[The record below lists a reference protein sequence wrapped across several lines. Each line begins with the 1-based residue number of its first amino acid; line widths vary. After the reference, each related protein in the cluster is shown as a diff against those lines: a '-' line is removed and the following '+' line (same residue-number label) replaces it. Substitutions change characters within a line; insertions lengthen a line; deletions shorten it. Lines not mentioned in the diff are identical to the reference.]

1 MIIFKTQYFTA
12 LYNKMKLYFALP
24 LLCMLLHITSAQ
36 LVPNMYCGLDNCYD
50 VLGVTRD
57 SSKSEISKIYR
68 QMARKYHP
76 DFMKSQGKAQEEI
89 DEGTELFMK
98 IATAYETLKDPQSK
112 EEYNYYLD
120 HPEEFYYNYYRYLT
134 VELQINKTQ

>member
-12 LYNKMKLYFALP
+12 LYKKMKYCIAL
-24 LLCMLLHITSAQ
+24 LLCTLLHITSAQ

-68 QMARKYHP
+68 SMARKYHP
-76 DFMKSQGKAQEEI
+76 DFMKSQGNTQEEI